1 MAKESA
7 CKGCLHYYGACK
19 NNACCNY
26 IFDIGYMRPCPPG
39 EECTV
44 KVRRKDIKRRGRR
57 DKHVMELAEKNQQ
70 E

>member
-1 MAKESA
+1 MAKSNCDDCFYRVTIGADHA
-7 CKGCLHYYGACK
+7 CD
-19 NNACCNY
+19 Y
-26 IFDIGYMRPCPPG
+26 IFRTGHKHPCLPG